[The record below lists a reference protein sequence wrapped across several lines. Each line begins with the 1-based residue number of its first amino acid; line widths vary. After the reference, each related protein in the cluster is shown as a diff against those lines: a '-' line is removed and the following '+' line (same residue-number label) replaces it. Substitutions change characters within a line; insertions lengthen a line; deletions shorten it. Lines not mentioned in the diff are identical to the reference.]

1 MTTFFIIALV
11 ILIAFALY
19 KKVPLYGFYD
29 MQTCI
34 DVLLMAIISLIGVMS
49 CFGINTYCFVF
60 GFSLAVSVVCCYGV
74 KSRYVCK
81 VEQTTYRLL

>member
-1 MTTFFIIALV
+1 MTTFLIIALV

-34 DVLLMAIISLIGVMS
+34 DVLLMAIISLVGVMS
-49 CFGINTYCFVF
+49 YLGINTYCFVF
-60 GFSLAVSVVCCYGV
+60 GFSLAVSVVCCYGI

-81 VEQTTYRLL
+81 FGHTTFRLL

>member
-1 MTTFFIIALV
+1 MATFLIVALV

-19 KKVPLYGFYD
+19 KKVPVYGFYD
-29 MQTCI
+29 MQTCV
-34 DVLLMAIISLIGVMS
+34 DVLLMAIFSLVGVMS
-49 CFGINTYCFVF
+49 HFGINTYCFVF
-60 GFSLAVSVVCCYGV
+60 GFSLAVSIVCCYGV